1 MEWIRV
7 KNNQR
12 FTLAAELKAEKRDA
26 VPTDPENQDQSNSGE
41 PATQAQQ
48 VDGKPVISGYAVV
61 FNSPS
66 LKMST
71 NDGTEFVEMIDSAA
85 LDGLDLS
92 KLVLLNSHNWAQPLA
107 RSDNGTLTTSVDD
120 TGLKFTAELD
130 PSVSYAMDT
139 YNNIKNGVIGGC
151 SFTFDLDNGDDTWSQ
166 DTASGQVTRTV
177 NHIKDLYELTTTAIP
192 SYGQSSVQQVIQIE
206 SRSYEK
212 FINQE
217 KEPDN
222 MAKQTIIDP
231 NTNEDDN
238 KTGVPAFEAYVRSH
252 GETRDGLNTSGA
264 SAVIPKELVTPVF
277 QLKQSTYN
285 LAQYATVKQVSSGS
299 GTYPISTS
307 RQSAVLATKEE
318 LADIADV
325 NANMFTEVPF
335 DVKTRAGKI
344 ALSNEVVEDAE
355 VDIVS
360 EVKAQLQQLVDNTDN
375 TQIMGLLTGTDF
387 AKATATGIDDL
398 KKIFNVTLD
407 PALSKMWLVNQ
418 SGFNYLDTLKDS
430 EGRYL
435 LQPNPT
441 APSGF
446 TLLGAPVVMIS
457 DKLLANNADGTFPM
471 IAGDLSQAV
480 AVFRRNQVTAQWD
493 KFDQFSQGL
502 SVIVR
507 NDYEVID
514 KSAVINVALGTA
526 TSGK

>member
-1 MEWIRV
+1 MKQDRRLTI
-7 KNNQR
+7 N
-12 FTLAAELKAEKRDA
+12 AELRAQQPQAENPETP
-26 VPTDPENQDQSNSGE
+26 PTDKQQPDNQQQPDKQDQ
-41 PATQAQQ
+41 Q
-48 VDGKPVISGYAVV
+48 GKTISGYAIVW
-61 FNSPS
+61 NSPS
-66 LKMST
+66 KDL
-71 NDGTEFVEMIDSAA
+71 GGFTEVVTPKA
-85 LDGLDLS
+85 LDGVDLS
-92 KLVLLNSHNWAQPLA
+92 NVLMLNNHDYTQVLA
-107 RSDNGTLTTSVDD
+107 SAKAGTLTLETDDKGLHFIAQLPNTSFANDVYEEVQSGNVDSCSFGFDSDDNTDEWTKDDGGNITRTINQVKSLFDVSVVAVPAYDD
-120 TGLKFTAELD
+120 TN
-130 PSVSYAMDT
+130 VQVDT
-139 YNNIKNGVIGGC
+139 
-151 SFTFDLDNGDDTWSQ
+151 
-166 DTASGQVTRTV
+166 
-177 NHIKDLYELTTTAIP
+177 
-192 SYGQSSVQQVIQIE
+192 
-206 SRSYEK
+206 RSYEK

-217 KEPDN
+217 KEPDD

-231 NTNEDDN
+231 NSNEN
-238 KTGVPAFEAYVRSH
+238 KTGIPAFEQYVRTH
-252 GETRDGLNTSGA
+252 GETRDGLKTDGA
-264 SAVIPKELVTPVF
+264 SAVIPKELITPVF
-277 QLKQSTYN
+277 QLKQSNYN

-299 GTYPISTS
+299 GTYPIATS
-307 RQSAVLATKEE
+307 QQSAVLATKDE

-325 NANMFTEVPF
+325 DANMFTEVPF

-360 EVKAQLQQLVDNTDN
+360 EVKTQLQQLVDNTDN
-375 TQIMGLLTGTDF
+375 TQIMGLLTGSNFT
-387 AKATATGIDDL
+387 KATATSIDDL

-514 KSAVINVALGTA
+514 KTAVINVALGAATA
-526 TSGK
+526 GK

>member
-1 MEWIRV
+1 MKQDRRLTID
-7 KNNQR
+7 
-12 FTLAAELKAEKRDA
+12 AELRAQTPQPETPEDESA
-26 VPTDPENQDQSNSGE
+26 DNATDPQTQDGQS
-41 PATQAQQ
+41 AK
-48 VDGKPVISGYAVV
+48 GKTISGYAIVW
-61 FNSPS
+61 NSPS
-66 LKMST
+66 KDL
-71 NDGTEFVEMIDSAA
+71 GGFTEIVTPKA
-85 LDGLDLS
+85 LDGVDLS
-92 KLVLLNSHNWAQPLA
+92 NVLMLNNHDYTQVLA
-107 RSDNGTLTTSVDD
+107 SVKAGTLTLETDDKGLHFIAQLPNTSFANDVYEEVQSGNVDSCSFGFDSDDD
-120 TGLKFTAELD
+120 TDGWTKDDDGNITRTINQVKSLFD
-130 PSVSYAMDT
+130 VSVVAVPAY
-139 YNNIKNGVIGGC
+139 
-151 SFTFDLDNGDDTWSQ
+151 DDTNVQ
-166 DTASGQVTRTV
+166 VDT
-177 NHIKDLYELTTTAIP
+177 
-192 SYGQSSVQQVIQIE
+192 
-206 SRSYEK
+206 RSYEK

-217 KEPDN
+217 KEPDD

-264 SAVIPKELVTPVF
+264 SAVIPKELITPVF

-375 TQIMGLLTGTDF
+375 TQIMGLLTGSSF
-387 AKATATGIDDL
+387 AKATATSIDDL

-441 APSGF
+441 SPSGF

-471 IAGDLSQAV
+471 VAGDLSQAV

-514 KSAVINVALGTA
+514 KTAAVNVSLGTA

>member
-1 MEWIRV
+1 MKQDRRLTID
-7 KNNQR
+7 
-12 FTLAAELKAEKRDA
+12 AELRAQT
-26 VPTDPENQDQSNSGE
+26 PQPETPEDGDSTTPQTQDS
-41 PATQAQQ
+41 QANK
-48 VDGKPVISGYAVV
+48 GKTISGYAIVW
-61 FNSPS
+61 NSPS
-66 LKMST
+66 KDL
-71 NDGTEFVEMIDSAA
+71 GGFTEIVTPKA
-85 LDGLDLS
+85 LDGVDLS
-92 KLVLLNSHNWAQPLA
+92 NVLMLNNHDYTQVLA
-107 RSDNGTLTTSVDD
+107 SVKAGTLTLETDDKGLHFIAQLPNTSFANDVYEEVQSGNVDSCSFGFDSDDD
-120 TGLKFTAELD
+120 TDEWAKDDDGNITRTINQVKSLFD
-130 PSVSYAMDT
+130 VSVVAVPAY
-139 YNNIKNGVIGGC
+139 
-151 SFTFDLDNGDDTWSQ
+151 DDTNVQ
-166 DTASGQVTRTV
+166 VDT
-177 NHIKDLYELTTTAIP
+177 
-192 SYGQSSVQQVIQIE
+192 
-206 SRSYEK
+206 RSYEK

-264 SAVIPKELVTPVF
+264 SAVIPKELITPVF

-344 ALSNEVVEDAE
+344 ALSNEVVEDSE

-375 TQIMGLLTGTDF
+375 TQIMGLLTGTSF
-387 AKATATGIDDL
+387 AKAAATSIDDL

-471 IAGDLSQAV
+471 IVGDLSQAV

-493 KFDQFSQGL
+493 KFDQYSQGL

>member
-1 MEWIRV
+1 MKQDRRLTID
-7 KNNQR
+7 
-12 FTLAAELKAEKRDA
+12 AELRAQTPQSE
-26 VPTDPENQDQSNSGE
+26 TPEDGNSTTPQTQDS
-41 PATQAQQ
+41 QANK
-48 VDGKPVISGYAVV
+48 GKTISGYAIVW
-61 FNSPS
+61 NSPS
-66 LKMST
+66 KDL
-71 NDGTEFVEMIDSAA
+71 GGFTEIVTPKA
-85 LDGLDLS
+85 LDGVDLS
-92 KLVLLNSHNWAQPLA
+92 NVLMLNNHDYTQVLA
-107 RSDNGTLTTSVDD
+107 SVKAGTLTLESDDKGLHFTAQLPNTSFANDVYEEVQSGNVDSCSFGFDSDDD
-120 TGLKFTAELD
+120 TDEWTKDDDGNITRTINQVKSLFD
-130 PSVSYAMDT
+130 VSVVAVPAY
-139 YNNIKNGVIGGC
+139 
-151 SFTFDLDNGDDTWSQ
+151 DDTNVQ
-166 DTASGQVTRTV
+166 VDT
-177 NHIKDLYELTTTAIP
+177 
-192 SYGQSSVQQVIQIE
+192 
-206 SRSYEK
+206 RSYEK

-217 KEPDN
+217 KEPDK

-231 NTNEDDN
+231 NSNEN
-238 KTGVPAFEAYVRSH
+238 KTGIPAFEQYVRTH
-252 GETRDGLNTSGA
+252 GETRDGLKTDGA
-264 SAVIPKELVTPVF
+264 SAVIPKELITPVF
-277 QLKQSTYN
+277 QLKQSNYN

-299 GTYPISTS
+299 GTYPIATS
-307 RQSAVLATKEE
+307 QQSAVLATKDE
-318 LADIADV
+318 LADIADID
-325 NANMFTEVPF
+325 ANMFTEVPF

-355 VDIVS
+355 VDIVG
-360 EVKAQLQQLVDNTDN
+360 EVKTQLQQLVDNTDN
-375 TQIMGLLTGTDF
+375 TQIMSLLTGTSF
-387 AKATATGIDDL
+387 AKATATSIDDL

-418 SGFNYLDTLKDS
+418 SGFNYLDTLKDT

-514 KSAVINVALGTA
+514 KTAVINVALGTA

>member
-1 MEWIRV
+1 MKQDRRLTID
-7 KNNQR
+7 
-12 FTLAAELKAEKRDA
+12 AELRAQTPQPETPEDGPAENSA
-26 VPTDPENQDQSNSGE
+26 DPQPKGSQTSK
-41 PATQAQQ
+41 
-48 VDGKPVISGYAVV
+48 GKTISGYAIVW
-61 FNSPS
+61 NSPS
-66 LKMST
+66 KDL
-71 NDGTEFVEMIDSAA
+71 GGFTEIVTPKA
-85 LDGLDLS
+85 LDGVDLS
-92 KLVLLNSHNWAQPLA
+92 NVLMLNNHDYTQVLA
-107 RSDNGTLTTSVDD
+107 SVKAGTLTLETDDKGLHFIAQLPNTSFANDVYEEVQSGNVDSCSFGFDSDDD
-120 TGLKFTAELD
+120 TDKWTKDDDGNITRTINQVKSLFD
-130 PSVSYAMDT
+130 VSVVAVPAY
-139 YNNIKNGVIGGC
+139 
-151 SFTFDLDNGDDTWSQ
+151 DDTNVQ
-166 DTASGQVTRTV
+166 VDT
-177 NHIKDLYELTTTAIP
+177 
-192 SYGQSSVQQVIQIE
+192 
-206 SRSYEK
+206 RSYEK

-264 SAVIPKELVTPVF
+264 SAVIPKELITPVF

-375 TQIMGLLTGTDF
+375 TQIMGLLTGTSF
-387 AKATATGIDDL
+387 AKATASNIDDL

-514 KSAVINVALGTA
+514 KSAAINVALGTA

>member
-1 MEWIRV
+1 MKQDRRLTID
-7 KNNQR
+7 
-12 FTLAAELKAEKRDA
+12 AELRAQTPQPETPEDESA
-26 VPTDPENQDQSNSGE
+26 DNATDPQTQDGQS
-41 PATQAQQ
+41 AK
-48 VDGKPVISGYAVV
+48 GKTISGYAIVW
-61 FNSPS
+61 NSPS
-66 LKMST
+66 KDL
-71 NDGTEFVEMIDSAA
+71 GGFTEIVTPKA
-85 LDGLDLS
+85 LDGVDLS
-92 KLVLLNSHNWAQPLA
+92 NVLMLNNHDYTQVLA
-107 RSDNGTLTTSVDD
+107 SVKAGTLTLETDDKGLHFIAQLPNTSFANDVYEEVQSGNVDSCSFGFDSDDD
-120 TGLKFTAELD
+120 TDEWTKDDDGNITRTINQVKSLFD
-130 PSVSYAMDT
+130 VSVVAVPAY
-139 YNNIKNGVIGGC
+139 
-151 SFTFDLDNGDDTWSQ
+151 DDTNVQ
-166 DTASGQVTRTV
+166 VDT
-177 NHIKDLYELTTTAIP
+177 
-192 SYGQSSVQQVIQIE
+192 
-206 SRSYEK
+206 RSYEK

-264 SAVIPKELVTPVF
+264 SAVIPKELITPVF

-307 RQSAVLATKEE
+307 RQSAVLATKDE

-325 NANMFTEVPF
+325 DANMFTEVPF

-360 EVKAQLQQLVDNTDN
+360 EVKTQLQQLVDNTDN
-375 TQIMGLLTGTDF
+375 TQIMGLLTGSSF
-387 AKATATGIDDL
+387 AKATATSIDDL

-514 KSAVINVALGTA
+514 KSAVVNVALGTA

>member
-1 MEWIRV
+1 MKQDRRLTID
-7 KNNQR
+7 
-12 FTLAAELKAEKRDA
+12 AELRAQMPQSETPEDGPAENSA
-26 VPTDPENQDQSNSGE
+26 DPQSKVSQ
-41 PATQAQQ
+41 TSK
-48 VDGKPVISGYAVV
+48 GKTISGYAIVW
-61 FNSPS
+61 NSPS
-66 LKMST
+66 KDL
-71 NDGTEFVEMIDSAA
+71 GGFTEIVTPKA
-85 LDGLDLS
+85 LDGVDLS
-92 KLVLLNSHNWAQPLA
+92 NVLMLNNHDYTQVLA
-107 RSDNGTLTTSVDD
+107 SVKAGTLTLETDDKGLHFTAQLPNTSFANDVYEEVQSGNVDSCSFGFDSDDD
-120 TGLKFTAELD
+120 TDEWAKDDDGNITRTINQVKSLFD
-130 PSVSYAMDT
+130 VSVVAVPAY
-139 YNNIKNGVIGGC
+139 
-151 SFTFDLDNGDDTWSQ
+151 DDTNVQ
-166 DTASGQVTRTV
+166 VDT
-177 NHIKDLYELTTTAIP
+177 
-192 SYGQSSVQQVIQIE
+192 
-206 SRSYEK
+206 RSYEK

-217 KEPDN
+217 KETDN

-231 NTNEDDN
+231 NGNEN
-238 KTGVPAFEAYVRSH
+238 KTGIPAFEQYVRTH
-252 GETRDGLNTSGA
+252 GETRDGLKTDGV
-264 SAVIPKELVTPVF
+264 SAVIPKELITPVF
-277 QLKQSTYN
+277 QLKQSNYN

-299 GTYPISTS
+299 GTYPIATS

-318 LADIADV
+318 LAEIADI

-360 EVKAQLQQLVDNTDN
+360 EVKTQLQQLVDNTDN
-375 TQIMGLLTGTDF
+375 TQIMGLLTGSNF
-387 AKATATGIDDL
+387 AKATATSIDDL

-418 SGFNYLDTLKDS
+418 SGFNYLDTLKDT

-514 KSAVINVALGTA
+514 KTAVINVALGTA
-526 TSGK
+526 TAGK

>member
-1 MEWIRV
+1 MKQDRRLTI
-7 KNNQR
+7 N
-12 FTLAAELKAEKRDA
+12 AELRAQQPQAENPETP
-26 VPTDPENQDQSNSGE
+26 PTDEQQPDNQQQPDKQDQ
-41 PATQAQQ
+41 Q
-48 VDGKPVISGYAVV
+48 GKTISGYAIVW
-61 FNSPS
+61 NSPS
-66 LKMST
+66 KDL
-71 NDGTEFVEMIDSAA
+71 GGFTEVVTPKA
-85 LDGLDLS
+85 LDGVDLS
-92 KLVLLNSHNWAQPLA
+92 NVLMLNNHDYTQVLA
-107 RSDNGTLTTSVDD
+107 SVKAGTLTLETDDKGLHFIAQLPNTSFANDVYEEVQSGNVDSYSFGFDSDDD
-120 TGLKFTAELD
+120 TDEWTKDDGGNITRTINQVKSLFD
-130 PSVSYAMDT
+130 VSVVAVPAY
-139 YNNIKNGVIGGC
+139 
-151 SFTFDLDNGDDTWSQ
+151 DDTNVQ
-166 DTASGQVTRTV
+166 VDT
-177 NHIKDLYELTTTAIP
+177 
-192 SYGQSSVQQVIQIE
+192 
-206 SRSYEK
+206 RSYEK

-231 NTNEDDN
+231 NGNEN
-238 KTGVPAFEAYVRSH
+238 KTGIPAFEQYVRTH
-252 GETRDGLNTSGA
+252 GETRDGLKTDGA
-264 SAVIPKELVTPVF
+264 SAVIPKELITPVF
-277 QLKQSTYN
+277 QLKQSNYN

-299 GTYPISTS
+299 GTYPIATS
-307 RQSAVLATKEE
+307 RQSAVLATKDE

-325 NANMFTEVPF
+325 DANMFTEVPF

-360 EVKAQLQQLVDNTDN
+360 EVKTQLQQLVDNTDN
-375 TQIMGLLTGTDF
+375 TQIMGLLTGSNF
-387 AKATATGIDDL
+387 AKATATNIDDL

-514 KSAVINVALGTA
+514 KTAVINVALGTA
-526 TSGK
+526 TAGK

>member
-1 MEWIRV
+1 MKQDRRLTID
-7 KNNQR
+7 
-12 FTLAAELKAEKRDA
+12 AELRAQTPQPEKPEDESA
-26 VPTDPENQDQSNSGE
+26 DNVTDPKTQDGQS
-41 PATQAQQ
+41 AK
-48 VDGKPVISGYAVV
+48 GKTISGYAIVW
-61 FNSPS
+61 NSPS
-66 LKMST
+66 KDL
-71 NDGTEFVEMIDSAA
+71 GGFTEIVTPKA
-85 LDGLDLS
+85 LDGVDLS
-92 KLVLLNSHNWAQPLA
+92 NVLMLNNHDYTQVLA
-107 RSDNGTLTTSVDD
+107 SVKAGTLTLETDDKGLHFIAQLPNTSFANDVYEEVQSGNVDSCSFGFDSDDD
-120 TGLKFTAELD
+120 TDEWTKDDDGNITRTINQVKSLFD
-130 PSVSYAMDT
+130 VSVVAVPAY
-139 YNNIKNGVIGGC
+139 
-151 SFTFDLDNGDDTWSQ
+151 DDTNVQ
-166 DTASGQVTRTV
+166 VDT
-177 NHIKDLYELTTTAIP
+177 
-192 SYGQSSVQQVIQIE
+192 
-206 SRSYEK
+206 RSYEK

-264 SAVIPKELVTPVF
+264 SAVIPKELITPVF

-375 TQIMGLLTGTDF
+375 TQIMGLLTGSSF
-387 AKATATGIDDL
+387 AKATATSIDDL

-407 PALSKMWLVNQ
+407 PALSKMFLVNQ

-471 IAGDLSQAV
+471 VAGDLSQAV
-480 AVFRRNQVTAQWD
+480 AVFRRNKVTAQWD

-514 KSAVINVALGTA
+514 KTAAVNVSLGTA

>member
-1 MEWIRV
+1 MKQDRRLTID
-7 KNNQR
+7 
-12 FTLAAELKAEKRDA
+12 AELRAQTPQPETPEDGPAENSA
-26 VPTDPENQDQSNSGE
+26 DPQPKGSQTNK
-41 PATQAQQ
+41 
-48 VDGKPVISGYAVV
+48 GKTISGYAIVW
-61 FNSPS
+61 NSPS
-66 LKMST
+66 KDL
-71 NDGTEFVEMIDSAA
+71 GGFTEVVTPKA
-85 LDGLDLS
+85 LDGVDLS
-92 KLVLLNSHNWAQPLA
+92 NVLMLNNHDYTQVLA
-107 RSDNGTLTTSVDD
+107 SVKAGTLTLETDDKGLHFTAQLPNTSFANDVYEEVQSGNVDSCSFGFDSDDD
-120 TGLKFTAELD
+120 TDEWTKDDGGNITRTINQVKSLFD
-130 PSVSYAMDT
+130 VSVVAVPAY
-139 YNNIKNGVIGGC
+139 
-151 SFTFDLDNGDDTWSQ
+151 DDTNVQ
-166 DTASGQVTRTV
+166 VDT
-177 NHIKDLYELTTTAIP
+177 
-192 SYGQSSVQQVIQIE
+192 
-206 SRSYEK
+206 RSYEK

-252 GETRDGLNTSGA
+252 GETRDGLNTDGA
-264 SAVIPKELVTPVF
+264 SALIPKELVTPVF
-277 QLKQSTYN
+277 QLKQSNYN

-299 GTYPISTS
+299 GTYPIATS
-307 RQSAVLATKEE
+307 QRSAVLATKAE

-325 NANMFTEVPF
+325 DANMFTEVPF

-360 EVKAQLQQLVDNTDN
+360 EVKTQLQQLVDNTDN
-375 TQIMGLLTGTDF
+375 AQIMSLLTGSSF
-387 AKATATGIDDL
+387 AKATATNVDGL

-407 PALSKMWLVNQ
+407 PALNKMWLVNQ

-435 LQPNPT
+435 LQPHPT

-471 IAGDLSQAV
+471 IVGDLSQAV

-514 KSAVINVALGTA
+514 KSAAINVALGTA

>member
-1 MEWIRV
+1 MKQDRRLTID
-7 KNNQR
+7 
-12 FTLAAELKAEKRDA
+12 AELRAQT
-26 VPTDPENQDQSNSGE
+26 PQPETPEDGDSTTPQTQDS
-41 PATQAQQ
+41 QANK
-48 VDGKPVISGYAVV
+48 GKTISGYAIVW
-61 FNSPS
+61 NSPS
-66 LKMST
+66 KDL
-71 NDGTEFVEMIDSAA
+71 GGFTEIVTPKA
-85 LDGLDLS
+85 LDGVDLS
-92 KLVLLNSHNWAQPLA
+92 NVLMLNNHDYTQVLA
-107 RSDNGTLTTSVDD
+107 SVKAGTLTLETDDKGLHFIAQLPNTSFANDVYEEVQSGNVDSCSFGFDSDDD
-120 TGLKFTAELD
+120 TDEWAKDDDGNITRTINQVKSLFD
-130 PSVSYAMDT
+130 VSVVAVPAY
-139 YNNIKNGVIGGC
+139 
-151 SFTFDLDNGDDTWSQ
+151 DDTNVQ
-166 DTASGQVTRTV
+166 VDT
-177 NHIKDLYELTTTAIP
+177 
-192 SYGQSSVQQVIQIE
+192 
-206 SRSYEK
+206 RSYEK

-264 SAVIPKELVTPVF
+264 SAVIPKELITPVF

-344 ALSNEVVEDAE
+344 ALSNEVVEDSE

-360 EVKAQLQQLVDNTDN
+360 EVKTQLQQLVDNTDN
-375 TQIMGLLTGTDF
+375 TQIMGLLTGTSF
-387 AKATATGIDDL
+387 AKATATSIDDL

-514 KSAVINVALGTA
+514 KSAVVNVALGTA

>member
-1 MEWIRV
+1 MKQDRRLTID
-7 KNNQR
+7 
-12 FTLAAELKAEKRDA
+12 AELRAQT
-26 VPTDPENQDQSNSGE
+26 PQPETPEDGDSTTPQTQDS
-41 PATQAQQ
+41 QANK
-48 VDGKPVISGYAVV
+48 GKTISGYAIVW
-61 FNSPS
+61 NSPS
-66 LKMST
+66 KDL
-71 NDGTEFVEMIDSAA
+71 GGFTEIVTPKA
-85 LDGLDLS
+85 LDGVDLS
-92 KLVLLNSHNWAQPLA
+92 NVLMLNNHDYTQVLA
-107 RSDNGTLTTSVDD
+107 SVKAGTLTLETDDKGLHFTAQLPNTSFANDVYEEVQSGNVDSCSFGFDSDDD
-120 TGLKFTAELD
+120 TDEWTKDDDGNITRTINQVKSLFD
-130 PSVSYAMDT
+130 VSVVAVPAY
-139 YNNIKNGVIGGC
+139 
-151 SFTFDLDNGDDTWSQ
+151 DDTNVQ
-166 DTASGQVTRTV
+166 VDT
-177 NHIKDLYELTTTAIP
+177 
-192 SYGQSSVQQVIQIE
+192 
-206 SRSYEK
+206 RSYEK

-264 SAVIPKELVTPVF
+264 SAVIPKELITPVF

-375 TQIMGLLTGTDF
+375 TQIMGLLTGTAF
-387 AKATATGIDDL
+387 AKATAAGIDDL

-514 KSAVINVALGTA
+514 KTAVINVALGTA

>member
-1 MEWIRV
+1 MKQDRRLTID
-7 KNNQR
+7 
-12 FTLAAELKAEKRDA
+12 AELRAQTPQSETPEDGPAENSA
-26 VPTDPENQDQSNSGE
+26 DPQPKGSQTNK
-41 PATQAQQ
+41 
-48 VDGKPVISGYAVV
+48 GKTISGYAIVW
-61 FNSPS
+61 NSPS
-66 LKMST
+66 KDL
-71 NDGTEFVEMIDSAA
+71 GGFTEIVTPKA
-85 LDGLDLS
+85 LDGGDLS
-92 KLVLLNSHNWAQPLA
+92 NVLMLNNHDYTQVLA
-107 RSDNGTLTTSVDD
+107 SVKAGTLTLETDDKGLHFIAQLPNTSFANDVYEEVQSGNVDSCSFGFDSDDD
-120 TGLKFTAELD
+120 TDEWTKDDDGNITRTINQVKSLFD
-130 PSVSYAMDT
+130 VSVVAVPAY
-139 YNNIKNGVIGGC
+139 
-151 SFTFDLDNGDDTWSQ
+151 DDTNVQ
-166 DTASGQVTRTV
+166 VDT
-177 NHIKDLYELTTTAIP
+177 
-192 SYGQSSVQQVIQIE
+192 
-206 SRSYEK
+206 RSYEK

-264 SAVIPKELVTPVF
+264 SAVIPKELITPVF

-375 TQIMGLLTGTDF
+375 TQIMGLLTGTSF
-387 AKATATGIDDL
+387 AKATPSNIDDL

-514 KSAVINVALGTA
+514 KSAAINVALGTA